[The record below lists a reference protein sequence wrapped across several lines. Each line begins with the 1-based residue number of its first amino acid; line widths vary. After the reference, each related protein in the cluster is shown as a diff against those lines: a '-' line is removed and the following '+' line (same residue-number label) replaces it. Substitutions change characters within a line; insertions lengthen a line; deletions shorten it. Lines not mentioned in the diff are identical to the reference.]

1 MSLSAPTTSVCLC
14 VWAACVQQGSNRRH
28 RFAAACKMVCGMQFV
43 MQPSTDPASVAA
55 PSAAFAAAAAA
66 VAPAFYTAVA

>member
-1 MSLSAPTTSVCLC
+1 MSLSAPLRMCVC
-14 VWAACVQQGSNRRH
+14 VACVLQGSHRRH

-55 PSAAFAAAAAA
+55 PSAAFAAAAA